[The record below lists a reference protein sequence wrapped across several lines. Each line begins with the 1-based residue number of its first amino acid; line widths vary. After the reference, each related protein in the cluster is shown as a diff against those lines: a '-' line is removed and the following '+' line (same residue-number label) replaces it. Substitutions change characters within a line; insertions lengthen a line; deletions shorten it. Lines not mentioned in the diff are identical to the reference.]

1 MASSI
6 NQVDEDEHARGWY
19 HAWRHTQYSW
29 RGWGFD
35 SRPRLYHPAGL
46 RYRPG
51 EQYFAVDGLG
61 RKETGN
67 TPYACTI
74 NPSSGKFERLCVQTR
89 DSFCTLGNST
99 WDRTVIRSAAAPL
112 FRLGTYPLKGIPP
125 QKRHDMN
132 SWTFEDW
139 VSVSLRWT
147 AASFGIIIVV
157 SHVP

>member
-6 NQVDEDEHARGWY
+6 NQADEDELEPLPEYIANFDDARGWY
-19 HAWRHTQYSW
+19 HAWRYTQHSW

-35 SRPRLYHPAGL
+35 SRPRLYHPARL

-51 EQYFAVDGLG
+51 ERYFAVDGLG

-89 DSFCTLGNST
+89 DSF
-99 WDRTVIRSAAAPL
+99 
-112 FRLGTYPLKGIPP
+112 
-125 QKRHDMN
+125 
-132 SWTFEDW
+132 
-139 VSVSLRWT
+139 
-147 AASFGIIIVV
+147 
-157 SHVP
+157 